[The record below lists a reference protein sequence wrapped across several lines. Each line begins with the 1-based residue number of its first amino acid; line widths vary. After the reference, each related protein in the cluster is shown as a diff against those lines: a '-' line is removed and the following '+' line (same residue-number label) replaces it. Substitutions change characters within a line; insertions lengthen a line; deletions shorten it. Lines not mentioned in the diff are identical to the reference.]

1 MTYYDFEQ
9 EIRQFFQSNQRAL
22 PLFEAFEEKLYDIF
36 PDANKRVQKTQITY
50 FNSHVFACVSL
61 TRVIRKS
68 ALPDPYLVIT
78 LGLPQ
83 PLNSERVAVQV
94 EPYPGR
100 WTVHIVIGSEAEI
113 DEELLNWLQQAYD
126 FAEKKGGKR
135 KKSVKE

>member
-1 MTYYDFEQ
+1 M
-9 EIRQFFQSNQRAL
+9 S
-22 PLFEAFEEKLYDIF
+22 EKELCEGGSDIGSSYS
-36 PDANKRVQKTQITY
+36 KLSRT
-50 FNSHVFACVSL
+50 
-61 TRVIRKS
+61 
-68 ALPDPYLVIT
+68 
-78 LGLPQ
+78 
-83 PLNSERVAVQV
+83 VAVQV